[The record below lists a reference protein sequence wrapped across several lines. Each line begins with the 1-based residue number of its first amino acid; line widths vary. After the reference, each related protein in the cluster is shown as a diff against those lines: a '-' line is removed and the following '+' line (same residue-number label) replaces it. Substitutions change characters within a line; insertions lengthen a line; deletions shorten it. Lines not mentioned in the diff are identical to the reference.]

1 MAIFVIILSNLK
13 INMNSIEDVKKSLN
27 SRILRVCV
35 IGIGRIGLPTA
46 LSFAKAGL
54 QTVGVD
60 INENLIQKINTG
72 IFPLKDEPGY
82 EEIFNDVIKNQKFSA
97 TTKIEDV
104 VPNSDLILLSLPTPM
119 DENNIPDYSALRN
132 VARNLS
138 DTMSSNSLVIVESTI
153 EPGFIEDEMITIISK
168 PDRLKIGETF
178 SIGVCPENANPGE
191 ILHDF
196 TNLPRLVGAVNN
208 DTIKVIK
215 MIYNFVFGV
224 ELIEMPNC
232 KTANAVKLTTNVF
245 RDINIAFISELS
257 LMFEKLGIDT
267 NKVLEAAKKK
277 YNFQVHYPGA
287 GVGGP
292 CLPINSYQ
300 LLNTARKAGVNLNII
315 ESSRKINEKMP
326 EHVVKLATDAFK
338 ECNKTI
344 QGSDILIL
352 GISYKPDVKDIQ
364 LTPAENIIK
373 KLKDLGANVHIYDPY
388 FSLTNVFGINTEE
401 NLETTTLK
409 KMDAAIIVTGHEE
422 FKNFTISNFC
432 LMRNPI
438 LIDTRG
444 VFDPVEAKNAKLIF
458 RGLGRGQS

>member
-1 MAIFVIILSNLK
+1 MD
-13 INMNSIEDVKKSLN
+13 SIEDVKKSLN
-27 SRILRVCV
+27 SRTLRVCV

-138 DTMSSNSLVIVESTI
+138 DIMSSNSLVIVESTI
-153 EPGFIEDEMITIISK
+153 EPGFIEDEMISIISK

-215 MIYNFVFGV
+215 VIYNFVFGV

-300 LLNTARKAGVNLNII
+300 LLNTARKAGVNLSII

-326 EHVVKLATDAFK
+326 EHVVELATDAFK

-373 KLKDLGANVHIYDPY
+373 KLKDLGANIHIYDPY

-409 KMDAAIIVTGHEE
+409 KMDAAIIVTGHKE
-422 FKNFTISNFC
+422 FKNFTISNFR